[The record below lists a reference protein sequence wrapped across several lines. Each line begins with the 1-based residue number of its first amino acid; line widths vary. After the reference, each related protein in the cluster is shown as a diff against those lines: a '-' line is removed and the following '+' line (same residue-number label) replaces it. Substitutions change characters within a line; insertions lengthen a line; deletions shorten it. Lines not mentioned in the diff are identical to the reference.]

1 MGYFWFSPSRSD
13 ASKILFWS
21 VHGIK
26 APNRENFAVCMTIS
40 TNWSLLMSRGVF
52 LYCYKIVFG
61 LFTLNM
67 ADFFLFSQF
76 TDTRERAYK
85 LYKSC
90 SDCTVR
96 MNLFANRV
104 INARNNL
111 PTSVNFTSLP
121 AFSRTIK
128 SVHFSIFLKCNNCWS
143 KGQLLH
149 VVFVFLSLAVRLT
162 HIATHCFIV
171 PVILC
176 KWMNKWMNERMNDER
191 QNYWLDLKN

>member
-1 MGYFWFSPSRSD
+1 
-13 ASKILFWS
+13 
-21 VHGIK
+21 
-26 APNRENFAVCMTIS
+26 MTIS
-40 TNWSLLMSRGVF
+40 TNWSLLVSRGVF

-121 AFSRTIK
+121 AFRRTIR
-128 SVHFSIFLKCNNCWS
+128 SVDFIFFKCNSCYVL
-143 KGQLLH
+143 GQLL
-149 VVFVFLSLAVRLT
+149 VFVFEPCCPAHTALHTVLLYLS
-162 HIATHCFIV
+162 F
-171 PVILC
+171 
-176 KWMNKWMNERMNDER
+176 
-191 QNYWLDLKN
+191 